1 MRTIY
6 VWNTIATFKLFYVQ
20 DTTTARSINLQ
31 IIFYVKYESRQIT
44 VRDSRIFQSTS
55 LFLRLEYLPL
65 Y

>member
-6 VWNTIATFKLFYVQ
+6 VSNTIATFKLFYVQ
-20 DTTTARSINLQ
+20 DTTARSINLQ